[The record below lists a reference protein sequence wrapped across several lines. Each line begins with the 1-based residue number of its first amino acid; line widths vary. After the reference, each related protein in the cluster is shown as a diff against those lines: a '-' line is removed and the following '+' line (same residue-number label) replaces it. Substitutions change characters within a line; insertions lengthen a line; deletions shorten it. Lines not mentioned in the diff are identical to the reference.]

1 MTSEQSQ
8 LKFKPS
14 EKTGELIGFVSR
26 HSKTKQ
32 LRGVREDS
40 PYKKKICV
48 LSEDLKGKI
57 KPNVL
62 YAVELKA
69 MHTGSGFVVVAA
81 APVLF
86 KATIETL
93 LIPRKTYRV
102 TITFG
107 NKIVYFDPLEG
118 KSYSSRT
125 VAGVVSLLHQR
136 TDIED
141 RDEVIER
148 FKDEAAKLIRKMVEH
163 GLATQEIPGL

>member
-1 MTSEQSQ
+1 MISEQTQ
-8 LKFKPS
+8 LKFTPS

-57 KPNVL
+57 LPNVL
-62 YAVELKA
+62 YTVDLKA

-81 APVLF
+81 TPVLF
-86 KATIETL
+86 KAIFETQ
-93 LIPRKTYRV
+93 LISRKIYRV
-102 TITFG
+102 TINFG
-107 NKIVYFDPLEG
+107 NKTVYFDPLGG

-125 VAGVVSLLHQR
+125 VAGVVSLLRRR

-141 RDEVIER
+141 LEGVIER
-148 FKDEAAKLIRKMVEH
+148 FKTEADHLLWKMVED
-163 GLATQEIPGL
+163 GLTTPEISDL